1 MATKQ
6 PSTTA
11 TIVALIIW
19 GCICFTGVKV
29 LTPIVGETVVTVLG
43 IGAFVMLWWIIPMC
57 QKYFDPPT
65 EHQAEVP
72 ASIVFSNGEEAFEYL
87 RDNTALHTA
96 SFSVATR
103 FQALVKKREPN
114 SSQGTY
120 PLAIQFRLEDGSV
133 HQLSVRGITGKENC
147 ARHNRVTG
155 WSPPLEYTFARSE
168 IDLKEGDLVCWIF
181 RGSCGVRYGEISHK
195 YALEYDTV
203 SESMREAKKEW

>member
-1 MATKQ
+1 VATEQ
-6 PSTTA
+6 PSTKA
-11 TIVALIIW
+11 TTVALIIW

-29 LTPIVGETVVTVLG
+29 LTPIVGEAVVTVLG

-72 ASIVFSNGEEAFEYL
+72 ATIVFSNGEEAFEYL
-87 RDNTALHTA
+87 KDNTALHTGC
-96 SFSVATR
+96 FLVATS

-133 HQLSVRGITGKENC
+133 RELSVRGITGIENC

-155 WSPPLEYTFARSE
+155 RSPPLEYTFARSE
-168 IDLKEGDLVCWIF
+168 IDLKEGDIVRWFF
-181 RGSCGVRYGEISHK
+181 RGECYGVKYGEIFYK
-195 YALEYDTV
+195 YDLEYDTV
-203 SESMREAKKEW
+203 NQRMRSVNNQ